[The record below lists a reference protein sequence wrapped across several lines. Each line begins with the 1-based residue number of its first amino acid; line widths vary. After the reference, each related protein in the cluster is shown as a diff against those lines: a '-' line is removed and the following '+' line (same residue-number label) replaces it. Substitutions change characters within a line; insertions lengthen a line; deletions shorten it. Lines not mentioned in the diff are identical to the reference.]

1 MCNEF
6 SRIKFDFS
14 IEIEHTPPLTP
25 IEKKMIVIFADN
37 IKDDDTESE
46 VYSISLDEF
55 IQSLKV
61 KYKINADDLYRLAI
75 NLMGKTVVISRANG
89 GYTVAKWISH
99 IEFLET
105 EQTIEYSIDPILKPY
120 LLYEKSRLK
129 LKGFWFERTFY

>member
-14 IEIEHTPPLTP
+14 IEVEHTPPLTP
-25 IEKKMIVIFADN
+25 IEKRIIVIFADN

-46 VYSISLDEF
+46 VYSISIEEF
-55 IQSLKV
+55 IQTLNV
-61 KYKINADDLYRLAI
+61 KYKIDVDDLYRLAL
-75 NLMGKTVVISRANG
+75 NLMGKTVIISREHG

-99 IEFLET
+99 IEFLES

-120 LLYEKSRLK
+120 LLYEKNRLK
-129 LKGFWFERTFY
+129 LKGF